1 MIVLWIYQIH
11 HIIFLFSTDNLHF
24 FSRYFFFIIKFIWCA
39 YNISHHTLFAICN
52 YYQLFPSILGYF
64 SILAVLFCKFPATI
78 VFCFVWKR
86 MMTVADEEKS
96 LPKRLAIFQRSTNF
110 LKEILHILPKI
121 SSTRRC
127 RSREI
132 YGLHSY
138 SDCRR

>member
-1 MIVLWIYQIH
+1 MTVLRTHQIH
-11 HIIFLFSTDNLHF
+11 HTIFLFSTNKLHF

-52 YYQLFPSILGYF
+52 YYQLFPSFLGYF
-64 SILAVLFCKFPATI
+64 SILTLLFYKFPVTI

-110 LKEILHILPKI
+110 LKEIFTYITKNLFYESFRWNLYPWHL
-121 SSTRRC
+121 
-127 RSREI
+127 
-132 YGLHSY
+132 
-138 SDCRR
+138 